1 MSPEAETPGR
11 SAGGGGPARRLRP
24 AKHEAIM
31 TGGREV
37 FARDGYARASI
48 DAIATAS
55 ETSTRTIYKH
65 FADKRALFTT
75 VIVDSATQV
84 AEAEIALIGRHLS
97 TAANA
102 GEVEPLLRAFATDW
116 LDDSGDWLAGMAH
129 SAAHRA
135 LIGQVQAEAAHL
147 GTEVITQ
154 WWQAG
159 PGRVRAELAAVFRR
173 WADTGLLLIPDADR
187 AAVHF
192 SRLASA
198 TPGPPAS
205 AVGADE
211 RAAWI
216 AEGVAV
222 FVRGHRP

>member
-11 SAGGGGPARRLRP
+11 PAGRLRP
-24 AKHEAIM
+24 AKHQAIM

-48 DAIATAS
+48 DAIATAA

-65 FADKRALFTT
+65 FADKRALFAT

-84 AEAEIALIGRHLS
+84 AEAEIALIERHLS
-97 TAANA
+97 TVTDAA
-102 GEVEPLLRAFATDW
+102 EVEPALRAFATDW
-116 LDDSGDWLAGMAH
+116 LDDTGDWLAGMAH
-129 SAAHRA
+129 SVAHRA
-135 LIGQVQAEAAHL
+135 LIGQVQAEAVHL
-147 GTEVITQ
+147 GAEVVDR

-159 PGRVRAELAAVFRR
+159 PGRVRAELAAVLRR
-173 WADTGLLLIPDADR
+173 WAGTGLLRIADADR
-187 AAVHF
+187 AAAHF

-205 AVGADE
+205 AVAADE

-216 AEGVAV
+216 ADGVAV
-222 FVRGHRP
+222 FVRAHRA